1 MAEIERR
8 LNDKNTAV
16 FARYRELATTI
27 AFMISLDYVKALRTL
42 KGKKKGILNNKE
54 TAEYEI
60 KNGEDFFENKLALYL
75 NDPTIDPK
83 RYAAMLE
90 AIADDD
96 EKYDNFKKFKSR

>member
-8 LNDKNTAV
+8 LNDNNTAV

-54 TAEYEI
+54 AAEYEI